1 MTLTKT
7 KRRQLVALSA
17 IVGVFITIGITVAA
31 GGTLFYTFQSQ
42 TDPFTSSSSLEVR
55 NLNAV
60 LDDDTL
66 RLTATIKNSGQTSLT
81 AIYIDSI
88 TISDLAIKQD
98 AAGILNADGSSAT
111 TKNFCTV
118 AVTAV
123 AADNVVECIKA
134 EDARGFSLSIN
145 ADEDIADASVLGSTL
160 EGGRTNALVMEIE
173 SSTNPNIG
181 ADVNISDKLNM
192 VLRFT
197 SGQDELLTD
206 VFTTR
211 VKPG

>member
-7 KRRQLVALSA
+7 QRKRLVALSA

-31 GGTLFYTFQSQ
+31 GGTLFYTFTSQ

-66 RLTATIKNSGQTSLT
+66 RVTATIKNSGQTSLT
-81 AIYIDSI
+81 SVFIDTISVTDI
-88 TISDLAIKQD
+88 TITQDDDYKLVLAKGTTTQEFCVIQGGGCAK
-98 AAGILNADGSSAT
+98 ADRAEGYSLLRQT
-111 TKNFCTV
+111 GNNTE
-118 AVTAV
+118 
-123 AADNVVECIKA
+123 VV
-134 EDARGFSLSIN
+134 D
-145 ADEDIADASVLGSTL
+145 STL
-160 EGGRTNALVMEIE
+160 EGGRTQAFVMAI
-173 SSTNPNIG
+173 TCGGTCTPNIG
-181 ADVNISDKLNM
+181 DNVNISDKLNL
-192 VLRFT
+192 VLKFT

-211 VKPG
+211 IKPG